1 MDYWADLRRRE
12 LVREEQERRL
22 TSEARKA
29 YATRTYS
36 DKRPGA
42 SEIVASI
49 DRRRADYPYE
59 AGYHRW
65 VGGWRMDLSRPV
77 RRRGELPAGGWRR
90 RIAHLSTFVAALL
103 PPKKESR
110 ISRT

>member
-42 SEIVASI
+42 VEVRWSLLE
-49 DRRRADYPYE
+49 DE
-59 AGYHRW
+59 AK
-65 VGGWRMDLSRPV
+65 
-77 RRRGELPAGGWRR
+77 
-90 RIAHLSTFVAALL
+90 VAALL